1 MAANGDSIREE
12 STIKQIMPHSLEAE
26 RAVIG
31 SMLMDADAI
40 PSAND
45 ILNDTDFYNKQ
56 YGTLFEAMIQLHNEG
71 KSSDLITLKAKL
83 EESGVPSEVIS
94 LDFIR
99 DIIAGVPTSA
109 NVKEYANIVYEKAV
123 LRNLVRTTNDITN
136 QVYSGKD
143 KLEEVLEMAEKKIF
157 EVVQKRGTSDIV
169 PVRQVVL
176 NVLAEIES
184 AAQTRGTITG
194 LPTGFIDL
202 DNQLSGLQPS
212 DFILIAARP
221 SVGKTAFVLNITEHM
236 ALKKNISVAIFS
248 LEMSKEQLISR
259 VVAQHSMVDSMKM
272 RVGNLNDT
280 EWGKI
285 METSDIIANAGIYID
300 DTPGISIGELRSK
313 CRKLS
318 IEKGIDIVI
327 IDYLQLMSGSGK
339 SPSREQE
346 ISEISRSLKGIAR
359 ELNVPVIALSQLNR
373 AVESRPDKKPIM
385 ADLRES
391 GSIEQDA
398 DVIMLLSRKYNEEEK
413 IEDRNTII
421 VNVAKQRRGPIGEI
435 ELLWMPEYTKFQ
447 SKAREKV

>member
-1 MAANGDSIREE
+1 MAANGDSLREE
-12 STIKQIMPHSLEAE
+12 NTIKQIMPHSLEAE

-71 KSSDLITLKAKL
+71 RSSDLITLKAKL

-123 LRNLVRTTNDITN
+123 LRNLIRTTNDITN

-143 KLEEVLEMAEKKIF
+143 KLEDVLEMAEKKVF

>member
-1 MAANGDSIREE
+1 MEE

-26 RAVIG
+26 QAVIG
-31 SMLMDADAI
+31 SMLMDAEAI
-40 PSAND
+40 PSATE
-45 ILNDTDFYNKQ
+45 ILTGADFYNKQ
-56 YGTLFEAMIQLHNEG
+56 YAALFDAMVELYNEG
-71 KSSDLITLKAKL
+71 KSSDLITIKARL
-83 EESGVPSEVIS
+83 EEDGVPTEVIS

-99 DIIAGVPTSA
+99 EILAGVPTSA
-109 NVKEYANIVYEKAV
+109 NIKQYANIVYEKAV
-123 LRNLVRTTNDITN
+123 LRNLVRTNSEISN
-136 QVYSGKD
+136 IVYAGSE
-143 KLEEVLEMAEKKIF
+143 KLEDILEMTEKKIF
-157 EVVQKRGTSDIV
+157 ELVQRRSNGEYV
-169 PVRQVVL
+169 PIRKIVL
-176 NVLAEIES
+176 NVLEKMEK

-212 DFILIAARP
+212 DFILVAARP
-221 SVGKTAFVLNITEHM
+221 SVGKTAFILNITEHM
-236 ALKKNISVAIFS
+236 ALKKNIPVAIFS
-248 LEMSKEQLISR
+248 LEMSKEQLINR
-259 VVAQHSMVDSMKM
+259 VMAQHSMVDSQKI
-272 RVGNLNDT
+272 RVGNLTDT

-285 METSDIIANAGIYID
+285 MESADVIANSEIVID

-313 CRKLS
+313 CRKLKL
-318 IEKGIDIVI
+318 EKDIQIVI

-339 SPSREQE
+339 VSSREQE
-346 ISEISRSLKGIAR
+346 ISEISRSLKAIAR

-373 AVESRPDKKPIM
+373 AVESRPDRKPIM

-421 VNVAKQRRGPIGEI
+421 VNVAKQRNGPVGEI

-447 SKAREKV
+447 SIAREQI